1 MKCAFIKED
10 FSIEYKN
17 LNNNEID
24 ELCSN
29 DKYFS
34 INLNNEYIIFINK
47 ELYVAENIDNVI
59 NLIVKANKELMFR

>member
-10 FSIEYKN
+10 FSIEYNN

-34 INLNNEYIIFINK
+34 INLNNEYMIFINK
-47 ELYVAENIDNVI
+47 VLYVAENIDNVM

>member
-1 MKCAFIKED
+1 MKCAFIKEE

-24 ELCSN
+24 ELCLN